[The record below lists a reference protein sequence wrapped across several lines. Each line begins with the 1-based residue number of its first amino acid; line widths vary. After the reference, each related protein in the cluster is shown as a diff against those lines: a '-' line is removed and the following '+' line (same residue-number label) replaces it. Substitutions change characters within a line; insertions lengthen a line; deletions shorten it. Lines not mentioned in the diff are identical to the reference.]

1 LAPTDVWISAATQG
15 LIKYVHEE
23 MGAYR
28 LYTVMPALV
37 RYVTQLTNWY
47 VRLNRGRFKG
57 MEGDDSDAET
67 GIQVLYNV
75 LLDVTITMAPF
86 TPFVTEFFYQHLRK
100 IQPSYA
106 EAANGGGSS
115 NPVLPGKSDSV
126 HYLTLPPYDSSRLN
140 QDSVDAME
148 ILQSVV
154 ELGRN
159 VREKRLINLKTPVHN
174 VVVILRN
181 PSVNAIKAFTGP
193 LKKYILSELN
203 AWNLT
208 VVPKEQEHEWV
219 KLSLAPDFSVLGK
232 RFGKKM
238 GLAKDIITKM
248 SHMEAV
254 TCIENGSLEVDGI
267 SIDTKTEIISKL
279 LFSKE
284 GNNWESAST
293 VDGGCVVAVDCT
305 QDEAILSAG
314 MSRELIAHIQ
324 QLRKSANLEM
334 QDVIEAFFEEDADS
348 AAKVEKAVAM
358 NVSLFRTKLKGSVP
372 VPRRFAPEWSVIIGR
387 GTVEIG
393 GSKIDIMICRP
404 AVAAKDSLDP
414 KACTFLSTV
423 DPLTME
429 AGAKLQYSIDKVDYS
444 MKEGEDF
451 WRTTLSKLEATKS
464 LTWLSA

>member
-1 LAPTDVWISAATQG
+1 
-15 LIKYVHEE
+15 
-23 MGAYR
+23 MG
-28 LYTVMPALV
+28 
-37 RYVTQLTNWY
+37 
-47 VRLNRGRFKG
+47 
-57 MEGDDSDAET
+57 
-67 GIQVLYNV
+67 
-75 LLDVTITMAPF
+75 
-86 TPFVTEFFYQHLRK
+86 
-100 IQPSYA
+100 
-106 EAANGGGSS
+106 
-115 NPVLPGKSDSV
+115 
-126 HYLTLPPYDSSRLN
+126 
-140 QDSVDAME
+140 E

-254 TCIENGSLEVDGI
+254 TCIENGSLEVDGT

-404 AVAAKDSLDP
+404 AVAAKDNLDP

-429 AGAKLQYSIDKVDYS
+429 AGANLQYSIDKVDYS